1 MSLPSLEFLETLFCL
16 GISTQMQQRNVIV
29 VEPRPRWTPELRRQF
44 AGKNVRVRHR
54 VRIADLKQINVT
66 DDFSVLVLD
75 FDAAPADC
83 LRFLSREVCSPGRLP
98 TIVIG
103 SPDAATLEWT
113 IRDLGALDF
122 FARAPRGDEL
132 ARLCRR
138 LWTDEE

>member
-1 MSLPSLEFLETLFCL
+1 MP
-16 GISTQMQQRNVIV
+16 QRNVIV
-29 VEPRPRWTPELRRQF
+29 VEPRPRWTTELRRQF
-44 AGKNVRVRHR
+44 AENNVRVRQR
-54 VRIADLKQINVT
+54 VRIVDLNQVNMT
-66 DDFSVLVLD
+66 GDFCVLVLD

-83 LRFLSREVCSPGRLP
+83 LQFLGREVCRPRRIA

-103 SPDAATLEWT
+103 SADAAALEWT

-138 LWTDEE
+138 QWMEGG

>member
-1 MSLPSLEFLETLFCL
+1 
-16 GISTQMQQRNVIV
+16 MQQRNVIV

-44 AGKNVRVRHR
+44 AGQDVRVRQR
-54 VRIADLKQINVT
+54 VRIVDLKQASVS
-66 DDFSVLVLD
+66 DGFCVLVLD

-83 LRFLSREVCSPGRLP
+83 LRFLGREVCSPRRLA

-103 SPDAATLEWT
+103 STAAAPLEWT

-122 FARAPRGDEL
+122 FAGPPRGDEL

-138 LWTDEE
+138 QWTDDG